1 MGVPEQTHLK
11 DHLGHLVIVIPSL
24 QPDER
29 LVDLVRS
36 LAEFPFLAIVVVND
50 GSEEQ
55 YDAIFA
61 RVSALPPAIVL
72 RHDVNR
78 GQGGAVKSAIRFV
91 LDRMPA
97 ATGVV
102 TADADGQHAVK
113 DIVRIAEAIAA
124 NGERPVLGVRAFGGG
139 VPLRSRFGNILTQY
153 VFAALSGTM
162 ISDTQ
167 SGLRG
172 IPARWLPEILRV
184 QGDRFEF
191 AVSLLANLC
200 RLSIPPIELPVETIY
215 IEGNR
220 SSHFKP
226 IRDSVRIYLFLLRLY
241 AASLLPMSLDLAGF
255 AMAFAATA
263 SIGIAVFSGRAA
275 AVASAMLIHVV
286 RRLRH
291 TDAPDPLA
299 KRLVPLIVTG
309 CFSFSLIW
317 ILAERLHWNIF
328 VAKIVAEFTLGLA
341 GRILAKPASAFNV
354 ARPAV

>member
-1 MGVPEQTHLK
+1 MGVPQQAHLR
-11 DHLGHLVIVIPSL
+11 DQLGRLVIVIPSL
-24 QPDER
+24 QPDQR

-55 YDAIFA
+55 YDPIFA
-61 RVSALPPAIVL
+61 RVSAIPPAIVL

-78 GQGGAVKSAIRFV
+78 GQGCAVKSAIRFV
-91 LDRMPA
+91 LDRMPHA
-97 ATGVV
+97 AGIV

-124 NGERPVLGVRAFGGG
+124 DGDRPILGVRAFGGG
-139 VPLRSRFGNILTQY
+139 VPLRSRVGNILTQY

-172 IPARWLPEILRV
+172 IPARWLPTILRV

-200 RLSIPPIELPVETIY
+200 WLRIPPIELPVETIY

-241 AASLLPMSLDLAGF
+241 AASLLPICVDLAAF
-255 AMAFAATA
+255 ALAFAATA
-263 SIGIAVFSGRAA
+263 SIGIAVLSGRAA
-275 AVASAMLIHVV
+275 AVASLLLIYLV

-291 TDAPDPLA
+291 ANAPDALA
-299 KRLVPLIVTG
+299 KRLASLILTG
-309 CFSFSLIW
+309 CLSFGLIW
-317 ILAERLHWNIF
+317 TLAGRLHWNVF
-328 VAKIVAEFTLGLA
+328 VAKIVAEFTLALA
-341 GRILAKPASAFNV
+341 SRILAKPAPAFHPP
-354 ARPAV
+354 RPAV